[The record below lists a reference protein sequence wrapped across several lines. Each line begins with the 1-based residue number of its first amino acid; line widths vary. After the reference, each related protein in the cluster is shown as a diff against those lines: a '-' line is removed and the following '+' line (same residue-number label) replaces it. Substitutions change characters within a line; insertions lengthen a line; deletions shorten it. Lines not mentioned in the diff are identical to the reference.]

1 MKDILTIF
9 KKEVNHLFKDRRTV
23 FNILVMP
30 MIIFIMIFGLMGM
43 FMNSKEEELQKTLY
57 RIYTNNSGILGQ
69 ILTDSSYDTYL
80 FEEKD
85 YDIEKSLTDKN
96 IHAAVIFDG
105 NLNSFDD
112 YLTSNS
118 PSIKLYSYSGSM
130 ASERIASS
138 ISYLMRESRD
148 VYLNKIIAEKGID
161 TAIMQKPTIEMHNV
175 ATEKQKNAQNNF
187 LIMMLPYL
195 LALYLVQASFGIGF
209 DTTAGEKER
218 QTLTILLTNQ
228 VARTSIVWGK
238 ILFIM
243 LMNVLSAVTSV
254 VGLTI
259 GATVMMGGNSSD
271 MLAAFTPQTVLF
283 LFLVVIS
290 MSVLIASIIAMI
302 GIFSKSVKEATALG
316 MPLMIIV
323 ILVGIISMQPEAF
336 ETMRWLLY
344 VPLVNGIVHIKE
356 LFTNPQI
363 SYMTLGLSVIINFV
377 FAGIFTL
384 ITARMFGDEKYIFRT
399 EN

>member
-9 KKEVNHLFKDRRTV
+9 RKEVNHLFKDRRTV

-254 VGLTI
+254 IGLTI

>member
-1 MKDILTIF
+1 MKDIMTIF
-9 KKEVNHLFKDRRTV
+9 KKEVQHLFKDKRTV
-23 FNILVMP
+23 FNILVLPVFM
-30 MIIFIMIFGLMGM
+30 FILIFGAIGM
-43 FMNSKEEELQKTLY
+43 FMNSKTEELQKTLY
-57 RIYTNNSGILGQ
+57 RIYTNNSEILSQ

-85 YDIEKSLTDKN
+85 FDIEKELQERN
-96 IHAAVIFDG
+96 IHAAVIFND
-105 NLNSFDD
+105 NLKSFDD
-112 YLTSNS
+112 YLTSDS
-118 PSIKLYSYSGSM
+118 PAIEIYSYSGSM
-130 ASERIASS
+130 ASDRITSS
-138 ISYLMRESRD
+138 ISYLMRENRNMHLKS
-148 VYLNKIIAEKGID
+148 LID
-161 TAIMQKPTIEMHNV
+161 ENGLDSAILDKPTIDFHNV
-175 ATEKQKNAQNNF
+175 ATEKEKSAQNNF

-228 VARTSIVWGK
+228 VSRTSIVWGK

-259 GATVMMGGNSSD
+259 GATIMMGGNSNI
-271 MLAAFTPQTVLF
+271 LAAFTPQTVLF
-283 LFLVVIS
+283 LFLIVIS
-290 MSVLIASIIAMI
+290 MSVLIAAIIAMI
-302 GIFSKSVKEATALG
+302 GIYSKSVKEATALG
-316 MPLMIIV
+316 MPLLIIV

-344 VPLVNGIVHIKE
+344 TPLVNGIVNIKE
-356 LFTNPQI
+356 LFTNAQI
-363 SYMTLGLSVIINFV
+363 SYMNVGLGVIINFV
-377 FAGIFTL
+377 FAGIFT
-384 ITARMFGDEKYIFRT
+384 IATAKMFNNEKYIFRT